1 MSHKKTQSEERK
13 ERLAKALKRN
23 IALRKAEARPP
34 ARDADTAD
42 PPPDD
47 NGCPN

>member
-1 MSHKKTQSEERK
+1 MSHKKTQAEERQA
-13 ERLAKALKRN
+13 RLAKALKRN
-23 IALRKAEARPP
+23 IALRKEQAKPPAEAVEK
-34 ARDADTAD
+34 AD